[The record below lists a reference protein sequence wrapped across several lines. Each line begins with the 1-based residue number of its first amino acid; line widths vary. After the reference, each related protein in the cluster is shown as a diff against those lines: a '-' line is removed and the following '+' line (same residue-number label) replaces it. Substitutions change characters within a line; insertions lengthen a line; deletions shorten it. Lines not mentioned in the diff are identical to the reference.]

1 MRFRKAWLVA
11 SKEFSVYR
19 TKRYI
24 LYSVVILPLAFSL
37 GLPAVISLSE
47 SRGGL
52 PLAAVPVLL
61 NAFSFFFIILASI
74 IPTML
79 ASYSFVGEK
88 VERSL
93 EPLLATPATDGELL
107 LGKGLAA
114 FLPSIGAL
122 GAGALLFM
130 GVSDAVTRG
139 ILGYLYFPNWG
150 FGIILLLAVPL
161 ASALSIE
168 ANVIIS
174 SMVSDVRAAQQVGS
188 LVALPTGGVYVL
200 AEVNF
205 ISLDVANLL
214 LISALFVAIDL
225 ALLIVSRA
233 TFRREEIL
241 TSWK

>member
-1 MRFRKAWLVA
+1 MRFQKAWAVA

-19 TKRYI
+19 TKTYI
-24 LYSVVILPLAFSL
+24 LYSVVILPIALSL
-37 GLPAVISLSE
+37 GLPAVIWLSE
-47 SRGGL
+47 MRGGF
-52 PLAAVPVLL
+52 PLAVVPVLL

-114 FLPSIGAL
+114 FLPSIGAVC
-122 GAGALLFM
+122 AGAVLFM
-130 GVSDAVTRG
+130 GASDAVSRG
-139 ILGYLYFPNWG
+139 VLGYLYFPNWG
-150 FGIILLLAVPL
+150 SGIILLLAVPL
-161 ASALSIE
+161 ATVLSIE

-174 SMVSDVRAAQQVGS
+174 SMVGDVRAAQQVGS

-205 ISLDVANLL
+205 VSLNVTDLL
-214 LISALFVAIDL
+214 LISVAFLGMDV
-225 ALLIVSRA
+225 ALLLVSKA

-241 TSWK
+241 TKWK